1 MGEEFHAVLKLI
13 TGEEIFSLVSVD
25 ENDGDSII
33 MLSNPVIMKML
44 SSPAGKYVKV
54 KPWLELPDQDLFLI
68 KYDKIIT
75 MSEVTDEQMIK
86 FYTRYLNEDDID
98 IEIDGQ
104 VTLNDKMGF
113 LSTVEDARK
122 SLENIFKNNIDKPN
136 NPWTSTKVIVHR
148 FHWLVKS
155 DKLCYTIK
163 QKVTPKQG
171 RAVLFDGMLMHTA
184 EQPINN
190 IRCVVNYN
198 LD

>member
-1 MGEEFHAVLKLI
+1 MGDEFHAVLKLI

-44 SSPAGKYVKV
+44 HGPVGNYVKV

-75 MSEVTDEQMIK
+75 MSEVTDEQVIK
-86 FYTRYLNEDDID
+86 FYNRYLNEDDID
-98 IEIDGQ
+98 IEIDGK
-104 VTLNDKMGF
+104 VSLNDKMG
-113 LSTVEDARK
+113 LLTTVDDARQ

-148 FHWLVKS
+148 NEGLVKCL
-155 DKLCYTIK
+155 KYVI
-163 QKVTPKQG
+163 
-171 RAVLFDGMLMHTA
+171 
-184 EQPINN
+184 IN
-190 IRCVVNYN
+190 VS
-198 LD
+198 

>member
-33 MLSNPVIMKML
+33 MLSNPVIMKMM
-44 SSPAGKYVKV
+44 SSPTGQYVKV

-75 MSEVTDEQMIK
+75 MSEVTDKQMIK

-98 IEIDGQ
+98 IEVDGK

-113 LSTVEDARK
+113 LDTVHDARLK
-122 SLENIFKNNIDKPN
+122 LEEIFKNNIDKPN
-136 NPWTSTKVIVHR
+136 NPWTPTELLYIDFADLS
-148 FHWLVKS
+148 S
-155 DKLCYTIK
+155 
-163 QKVTPKQG
+163 
-171 RAVLFDGMLMHTA
+171 
-184 EQPINN
+184 PINYV
-190 IRCVVNYN
+190 ILSIY
-198 LD
+198 

>member
-1 MGEEFHAVLKLI
+1 MGDEFHAVLKLI

-75 MSEVTDEQMIK
+75 MSEVTDEQMIM

-98 IEIDGQ
+98 IELDGQ
-104 VTLNDKMGF
+104 VTLNNKMG
-113 LSTVEDARK
+113 LLTTVDDARE

-136 NPWTSTKVIVHR
+136 NPWTSTKVIVHKIQ
-148 FHWLVKS
+148 WVVKS
-155 DKLCYTIK
+155 DKLCY
-163 QKVTPKQG
+163 
-171 RAVLFDGMLMHTA
+171 
-184 EQPINN
+184 N
-190 IRCVVNYN
+190 IIILSQVYGKEKIGALC
-198 LD
+198 

>member
-44 SSPAGKYVKV
+44 SGPHGTYVKV

-75 MSEVTDEQMIK
+75 MSEVTDKKMID

-104 VTLNDKMGF
+104 VIDNYSNDFLHLYHLLRLYYPEIQVLLKM
-113 LSTVEDARK
+113 
-122 SLENIFKNNIDKPN
+122 
-136 NPWTSTKVIVHR
+136 KV
-148 FHWLVKS
+148 
-155 DKLCYTIK
+155 
-163 QKVTPKQG
+163 
-171 RAVLFDGMLMHTA
+171 
-184 EQPINN
+184 N
-190 IRCVVNYN
+190 
-198 LD
+198 